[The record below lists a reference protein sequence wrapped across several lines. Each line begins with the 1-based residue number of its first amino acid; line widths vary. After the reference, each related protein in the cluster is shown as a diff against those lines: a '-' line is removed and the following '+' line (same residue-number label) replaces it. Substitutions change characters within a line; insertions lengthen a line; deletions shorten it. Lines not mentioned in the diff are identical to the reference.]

1 MHCFLGELTA
11 HCMGP
16 SLLAFCELYNHHDA
30 TFTLNVK
37 PQEPGRH
44 ILEVKYGG
52 LHVPSKYKGIHTLFS
67 GYINCGVTSTYDHVS
82 DSQKQ

>member
-1 MHCFLGELTA
+1 MYCTKHFNIEFPHFPSLPGELTA

-16 SLLAFCELYNHHDA
+16 SLLAFCELYNHHDG

-44 ILEVKYGG
+44 MLEVKYGG
-52 LHVPSKYKGIHTLFS
+52 IHVPSKYPIEH
-67 GYINCGVTSTYDHVS
+67 ITS
-82 DSQKQ
+82 